1 MNEIPQL
8 RLDTSLVNNL
18 IGNMVHVDGGFLTIR
33 IPPKQGYVECPL
45 AYTLLFSLS
54 FVCLSS

>member
-8 RLDTSLVNNL
+8 RLDTSLVNNR
-18 IGNMVHVDGGFLTIR
+18 ISNMVHVDGGFLTIR

-45 AYTLLFSLS
+45 AYALLFSSS
-54 FVCLSS
+54 FV